1 MKGFAEG
8 IIVSLCSQYLA
19 PNLMLEDKSLAS
31 QLHIIRQYALSTNG
45 AKPSHHM
52 CGASARGLN
61 RVEGL
66 YKYHFICGKIQIVD
80 IQGVFLS
87 KRRK

>member
-1 MKGFAEG
+1 M
-8 IIVSLCSQYLA
+8 
-19 PNLMLEDKSLAS
+19 
-31 QLHIIRQYALSTNG
+31 NG

-61 RVEGL
+61 RVGGL
-66 YKYHFICGKIQIVD
+66 CKYHLIWGKIQIVD
-80 IQGVFLS
+80 IEGVFLS